1 MLGDPMMP
9 VTIKVRKD
17 GPYAV
22 DLATGSINLIDHDG
36 NPIPLPALPPGK
48 TTVVLCRCGGSS
60 KKPFCD
66 GTHSK
71 IGFKGAAEAV
81 REFDATHESGQ
92 SGRPGSTGQA

>member
-1 MLGDPMMP
+1 MA

-22 DLATGSINLIDHDG
+22 DLATGSINLVDADG
-36 NPIPLPALPPGK
+36 NAIPLPQLPPGK
-48 TTVVLCRCGGSS
+48 TTIALCRCGGSS

-71 IGFKGAAEAV
+71 IGFKGAEAAAQ
-81 REFDATHESGQ
+81 EFDATRESAPPGQ
-92 SGRPGSTGQA
+92 SGPAGQP

>member
-1 MLGDPMMP
+1 MP

-22 DLATGSINLIDHDG
+22 DLATGSINLVDADG
-36 NPIPLPALPPGK
+36 NPIPLPQLPPGK
-48 TTVVLCRCGGSS
+48 TNIVLCRCGGSS

-71 IGFKGAAEAV
+71 IGFRGAEQAA
-81 REFDATHESGQ
+81 REFDSTGQ
-92 SGRPGSTGQA
+92 SGPAGQP

>member
-1 MLGDPMMP
+1 MA

-22 DLATGSINLIDHDG
+22 DLATGSINLIDADG
-36 NPIPLPALPPGK
+36 HPIPLPELPPGK
-48 TTVVLCRCGGSS
+48 TTITLCRCGASS

-71 IGFKGAAEAV
+71 IGFKGAEQAA
-81 REFDATHESGQ
+81 REFDVTQRSGQ
-92 SGRPGSTGQA
+92 SGPTGEQ

>member
-1 MLGDPMMP
+1 MA

-22 DLATGSINLIDHDG
+22 DLATGSINLIDHEG
-36 NPIPLPALPPGK
+36 NQIPLPPLPEGK
-48 TTVVLCRCGGSS
+48 TTIALCRCGGSS

-71 IGFKGAAEAV
+71 IGFKGAEQAA
-81 REFDATHESGQ
+81 REFDATRQPGQSGQ
-92 SGRPGSTGQA
+92 SGPAAQA